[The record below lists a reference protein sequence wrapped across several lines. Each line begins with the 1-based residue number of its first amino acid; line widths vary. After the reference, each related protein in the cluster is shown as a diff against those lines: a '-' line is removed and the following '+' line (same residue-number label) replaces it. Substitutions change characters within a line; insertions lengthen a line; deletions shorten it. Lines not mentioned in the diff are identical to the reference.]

1 MAKSSYFDVNKS
13 TATAAHMNMLRVGP
27 AKECDPTDPP
37 STPKPVLTDNVETPD
52 TVYKDKVTEIDKRV
66 QDFVEDNKF
75 FPSITEIVFY
85 VSKLRYS
92 DTTLEMRMKET
103 SIFTGFRWTSSIDA
117 IVRMS
122 DENFEVKDADPR
134 VMKLLFQNAEY
145 FGARAW
151 LPIDVDNATHREYN
165 LFNPSGTIYHAIMKP
180 GSYSSGMKDLIDYYA
195 LGAKIYL
202 IKERRTR
209 NVLMLGLVY
218 DFMAFVSHRIRDT
231 TNSRIKLRAHRLV
244 FAERLRE
251 ITQDKSY
258 EHLFMLTRIF
268 LAILGS
274 IRPPP
279 YTHQDMEPQTVRPYD
294 RMIASQYQTESEYE
308 SLSAAES
315 DTGISIDEAKR
326 LIHEDE
332 TWSDTEADT
341 PSPSARNRR
350 IRSTRGMETTP
361 TNINKYT
368 VRPYN
373 IKTFPNTPVVVQ
385 PTPRKRKSTRFEE
398 DTPTPSP
405 PKKIPIRET
414 IEPPPY
420 SPPYG
425 FNLMHPRYKNRINPA
440 VREDR
445 PVIGISQDPSSN
457 SAIVASK
464 KETVK
469 KAVTTTLRPYTKSGS
484 APWKSFATRDS
495 STAYAPAPS
504 ASASAPSRPSPT
516 DWLAPPPP
524 TTSRSSSSND
534 PARYRSSSSSASAAQ
549 GYDYERPYEDLHT
562 ARTTN
567 SASAPSREERLACEL
582 GPSREEMY
590 ARYGKG
596 PPPPRHSSSSS
607 YTSVEENALRIN
619 ESMHPRLMLEAAKA
633 ALYRTSADRPSAH
646 GRLRGTPFIVDL
658 VSPIVKKKVLPKLRK
673 STPDKMNL
681 LQVLGPSHR
690 VLSMEAKGSKVIIDS
705 GASTSGTGQ
714 RGKLKNI
721 RPSTC
726 TVNAAFGE
734 TISPTE
740 MGDLPPYMPPT
751 IIIKEMN
758 DTTLLSVSQACAEDM
773 CGIFTSRDC
782 RFYSLKAIQPHL
794 AQISRTCTMKLRGE
808 VEDGL
813 YIQKSI

>member
-1 MAKSSYFDVNKS
+1 
-13 TATAAHMNMLRVGP
+13 
-27 AKECDPTDPP
+27 
-37 STPKPVLTDNVETPD
+37 
-52 TVYKDKVTEIDKRV
+52 
-66 QDFVEDNKF
+66 
-75 FPSITEIVFY
+75 
-85 VSKLRYS
+85 
-92 DTTLEMRMKET
+92 
-103 SIFTGFRWTSSIDA
+103 
-117 IVRMS
+117 
-122 DENFEVKDADPR
+122 
-134 VMKLLFQNAEY
+134 
-145 FGARAW
+145 
-151 LPIDVDNATHREYN
+151 
-165 LFNPSGTIYHAIMKP
+165 
-180 GSYSSGMKDLIDYYA
+180 
-195 LGAKIYL
+195 
-202 IKERRTR
+202 
-209 NVLMLGLVY
+209 
-218 DFMAFVSHRIRDT
+218 
-231 TNSRIKLRAHRLV
+231 
-244 FAERLRE
+244 
-251 ITQDKSY
+251 
-258 EHLFMLTRIF
+258 MLTRIF

-279 YTHQDMEPQTVRPYD
+279 HVHTATESPPVRPYD

-326 LIHEDE
+326 LLHEDE
-332 TWSDTEADT
+332 TWSDTDADT
-341 PSPSARNRR
+341 PSPAARNRR
-350 IRSTRGMETTP
+350 IRATRRMKSTP
-361 TNINKYT
+361 TDIDKYT

-373 IKTFPNTPVVVQ
+373 IKTFPNTPVIVY
-385 PTPRKRKSTRFEE
+385 PTPRKRKSARFEE

-405 PKKIPIRET
+405 PKKLPIREV

-425 FNLMHPRYKNRINPA
+425 FNLMHPRYKHRTNPA
-440 VREDR
+440 VPEDI
-445 PVIGISQDPSSN
+445 PVKGLSQNPSSN
-457 SAIVASK
+457 SATVAPK
-464 KETVK
+464 KESVK
-469 KAVTTTLRPYTKSGS
+469 KAVTTTLRPYIKSGS

-495 STAYAPAPS
+495 STANAPAPT
-504 ASASAPSRPSPT
+504 ASASAPSRPSTT

-524 TTSRSSSSND
+524 TTSRSSGSND
-534 PARYRSSSSSASAAQ
+534 PAPSRSSSSSASAAQ
-549 GYDYERPYEDLHT
+549 RDDYVRPLDGLNI
-562 ARTTN
+562 AR
-567 SASAPSREERLACEL
+567 
-582 GPSREEMY
+582 
-590 ARYGKG
+590 
-596 PPPPRHSSSSS
+596 
-607 YTSVEENALRIN
+607 
-619 ESMHPRLMLEAAKA
+619 A
-633 ALYRTSADRPSAH
+633 ALYTAHAERPITKFRTKSK
-646 GRLRGTPFIVDL
+646 PFIIDL

-673 STPDKMNL
+673 STPDTMNL

-740 MGDLPPYMPPT
+740 MGDLPPYMLPT

-782 RFYSLKAIQPHL
+782 RFYSLKAVQPHL